1 MIGQIAAV
9 TKNIRVGSG
18 GVMLPN
24 HAPLVVAE
32 RFKMLEA
39 LFPGRID
46 LGLGRA
52 PGTDGATA
60 YALRSRL
67 DRREGD
73 DFLER
78 LQELILWE
86 TRDFPAGHP
95 YNNVVAMPDDLPL
108 PPIWLLG
115 SSDYSSELAAQV
127 GMGFAFAHH
136 FASYDAVAAMTN
148 YRSRFRPS
156 AWRAA
161 PHGILAVAAV
171 AAETDAE
178 AEKLASSMDLNRLR
192 RDRGQYLPLPSV
204 EEALAYPYSD
214 AERASIARNRS
225 RLFVGSP
232 ATLMAKLQ
240 PMITASQPDELM
252 IITAVYD
259 HDARKKSYS
268 LLADAFG
275 LGKKWRRSK
284 LVVPVSR
291 RDDPTGSIFRL
302 AEGRAEGV
310 AGIDADDAKL
320 TREEFQFLQRER
332 QALVIGMAVDVGIE
346 LGRGEFAVHHVA
358 FQLGHVDAVGGKA
371 AEGLVERGG
380 QVAHPE
386 NKSGDQRPRS
396 LVGPVLVARQ
406 HHELRRYGLRPRRLR
421 PGYRGRRYRRPA
433 WRRWRRWFCR
443 RAGRYRGHCRRCR
456 PRPTA

>member
-1 MIGQIAAV
+1 MIPLSILDLSVVTTGTRPAAALRNSIDLARHADALGYVRYWLAEHHNLASVASPAPDLMIGQIAAV
-9 TKNIRVGSG
+9 TSRIRVGSG

-60 YALRSRL
+60 HALRSRL

-78 LQELILWE
+78 LHELILWE
-86 TRDFPAGHP
+86 TRDFPPGHP
-95 YNNVVAMPDDLPL
+95 YNNVVAMPDDSPL

-136 FASYDAVAAMTN
+136 FASHDAVDAMTN
-148 YRSRFRPS
+148 YQNHFKPS
-156 AWRAA
+156 GWRAT
-161 PHGILAVAAV
+161 PHGILAVAV
-171 AAETDAE
+171 VER
-178 AEKLASSMDLNRLR
+178 LASSMDLNRLR

-204 EEALAYPYSD
+204 EEALAYPYTDS
-214 AERASIARNRS
+214 ERASIGRNRS

-232 ATLMAKLQ
+232 ATVMTKLQ
-240 PMITASQPDELM
+240 PMIAASKADELM

-275 LGKKWRRSK
+275 LGNK
-284 LVVPVSR
+284 
-291 RDDPTGSIFRL
+291 
-302 AEGRAEGV
+302 V
-310 AGIDADDAKL
+310 AA
-320 TREEFQFLQRER
+320 
-332 QALVIGMAVDVGIE
+332 
-346 LGRGEFAVHHVA
+346 
-358 FQLGHVDAVGGKA
+358 
-371 AEGLVERGG
+371 
-380 QVAHPE
+380 
-386 NKSGDQRPRS
+386 
-396 LVGPVLVARQ
+396 
-406 HHELRRYGLRPRRLR
+406 
-421 PGYRGRRYRRPA
+421 
-433 WRRWRRWFCR
+433 
-443 RAGRYRGHCRRCR
+443 
-456 PRPTA
+456 